1 MVYCRWIL
9 KVRSKPWKHVTV
21 TQVSAAFRFS
31 LLLNMCTH
39 TYTDMHAHTHT
50 HSTYHHGLGVSVQQS
65 NFITVN
71 FMYYLTG
78 LKSTAPPF
86 HYSEGNNFIKLEHWL
101 KLVKECVYIVWLK
114 TSRLDMSLCKCS
126 GPLRPSCSRW
136 SYYYNWE
143 NSWKVLLLVVL
154 HGSRGRTCEWDL
166 CRPLGKL
173 IYPFRSCCQHC
184 QKMSY
189 CWFPREWADWMKS
202 FSDQWR
208 DHFYIL
214 MLIIPDGIVKG
225 SKKSMLKAWI
235 KRG

>member
-1 MVYCRWIL
+1 
-9 KVRSKPWKHVTV
+9 
-21 TQVSAAFRFS
+21 
-31 LLLNMCTH
+31 
-39 TYTDMHAHTHT
+39 MHAHTHTHT